1 MSARKF
7 FWLCLSICFLW
18 TNLGFML
25 TLAIN
30 WGEIPGPPAL
40 RDSPVFYSDIIN
52 FCWIQSIPQNN
63 VRIKHTCRAAA
74 CFMVLFT
81 CDSFF
86 LLQAGLRS
94 TDTVLEIGPGTGN
107 LTVKLLEQVKQ
118 ARLLIALFWLFRFEY
133 CSNLHAIHN

>member
-63 VRIKHTCRAAA
+63 VRIKHTCRAVA

-86 LLQAGLRS
+86 F
-94 TDTVLEIGPGTGN
+94 ITGRFTFYRYCFGN
-107 LTVKLLEQVKQ
+107 WSWDREFNSKIIRASKTGKIVNSIILTFQIWIL
-118 ARLLIALFWLFRFEY
+118 
-133 CSNLHAIHN
+133 